1 MKQEYDFSHAERGK
15 FRASGPVKLP
25 AAPNDAPWS
34 GPEGS
39 LGCFVA
45 AETKKTLSAY
55 RAQPTYVTEHA
66 NQEHDTAHGA
76 YAHQQLY
83 GLVRNSADAL
93 SQAGASESILIRLT
107 KRFLYCADNGKPID
121 ETAVTALMF
130 SHVSIKRGTNETS
143 VFGMDFKSVLSVTDR
158 PEFFSRSGSI
168 RFDKNQAAERIGEVA
183 PGANR
188 YPVLPLPESIEP
200 HDEAAKDED
209 LRELMSWAT
218 NIVRLPLKADAFGG
232 LATQIDE
239 FRPEFLLFVPHVRY
253 LTLECSILES
263 REFTL
268 NREGEELELDTGAGS
283 SRWRCWQTTHAL
295 SATGRQ
301 DSRTEDDT
309 GEVQIAWAAPLGAL
323 SSSGRLCAFFPTQ
336 TTSLLTGLLI
346 IAGALPVDV
355 MTINATGAVFDVLQA
370 HKSPNGEYR
379 WQLADTE
386 APAHQG
392 LDVVL
397 GRRDKPGGFA
407 VRITE
412 VIPHDDGLLCKG
424 AGW

>member
-1 MKQEYDFSHAERGK
+1 MKQEYDFSHAAHGK
-15 FRASGPVKLP
+15 FRTRGPVKLP
-25 AAPNDAPWS
+25 PAPNDAPWS

-45 AETKKTLSAY
+45 AEAEKTLSAY
-55 RAQPTYVTEHA
+55 RAQPRHMTEHA
-66 NQEHDTAHGA
+66 NEEHGTGA

-83 GLVRNSADAL
+83 ELVQNSADAL
-93 SQAGASESILIRLT
+93 SQAGAGKSILIRLT
-107 KRFLYCADNGKPID
+107 KRYLYCADNGKPID
-121 ETAVTALMF
+121 EAGVTALMS
-130 SHVSIKRGTNETS
+130 SHMSIKRGTNETGM
-143 VFGMDFKSVLSVTDR
+143 FGMGFKSVLSVTDR

-168 RFDKNQAAERIGEVA
+168 RFDKNQAAKRIDNVV
-183 PGANR
+183 PGTDR

-200 HDEAAKDED
+200 NDEAAKDED

-218 NIVRLPLKADAFGG
+218 NIVRLPLKADVFGA

-239 FRPEFLLFVPHVRY
+239 FPPEFLLFVPHVRY
-253 LTLECSILES
+253 LTLECSVLES

-268 NREGEELELDTGAGS
+268 HRKGEELELDTGAGS
-283 SRWRCWQTTHAL
+283 SRWRVWQTTQPL
-295 SATGRQ
+295 SATARQ
-301 DSRTEDDT
+301 DSRTEGDT

-323 SSSGRLCAFFPTQ
+323 SSPGRLCAFFPTQ

-346 IAGALPVDV
+346 IAGALPVEV
-355 MTINATGAVFDVLQA
+355 MTVNATGAVFDVLRA
-370 HKSPNGEYR
+370 HKSPNGEYQ
-379 WQLADTE
+379 WQLAD
-386 APAHQG
+386 ADALAHQG

-412 VIPHDDGLLCKG
+412 IIPRDDGLLCKG